1 MTKKLQTNI
10 CEEHR
15 YKGPQE
21 NETKFNS
28 TLKGSN
34 TMSKWD
40 IPYGWKAASVYT
52 NQLVWHTTLTE
63 QRVKFTATIVNTAL
77 CPEAFITRADLMVSV
92 LSTHTADNETSVGDG
107 YLLRWLWY
115 TPANAGDTRNSGSIP
130 GLERSPGGRH
140 SNPLQ
145 YSCLENPVDRGPWW
159 ALVHSVAESDNTET
173 THHR

>member
-10 CEEHR
+10 CDEHR
-15 YKGPQE
+15 YKSPQE

-77 CPEAFITRADLMVSV
+77 CPEAFIKRADLMVSV
-92 LSTHTADNETSVGDG
+92 LSTHTHSGQWNFCWWWVSIKVTVVHACQCRRHKKFGFNPWVGKIPWRG
-107 YLLRWLWY
+107 AQQPTTVFLPGESRGQRTLV
-115 TPANAGDTRNSGSIP
+115 GS
-130 GLERSPGGRH
+130 SP
-140 SNPLQ
+140 
-145 YSCLENPVDRGPWW
+145 
-159 ALVHSVAESDNTET
+159 
-173 THHR
+173 